1 MAGNSISVLKAVSI
15 MSIAQNDS
23 YYYKVEP
30 VWLSG

>member
-1 MAGNSISVLKAVSI
+1 MAGNSISILKAVSTI
-15 MSIAQNDS
+15 PIAQNDS